1 MARRHPILRGFLI
14 LVGVFVG
21 LLVAMAVVVRL
32 WAPDMSFRTAVAVV
46 ELEGVIEDTTELV
59 ETLGRYRTD
68 RNTVGVV
75 LRVDSPGGGV
85 APAQEL
91 YDAVW
96 RLRGVKPVIA
106 SFGNV
111 AASAAY
117 YISSAADVIVSDPG
131 TLTGS
136 IGAIMEFQNYG
147 ALADKVGV
155 GETVVKSGH
164 FKDVGHPL
172 RPIADDERAMLQ
184 GVVDDALAQF
194 IDAVAKGRGLDVERV
209 RALADG
215 RLYSGAQA
223 QAVGLVDRLGGL
235 DDAQRLAWE
244 RAGQQGE
251 PRIVRVHGRRRPWWL
266 SFFEQVAL
274 PETRRLGGGL
284 LFLYEGSLPH

>member
-14 LVGVFVG
+14 LVGGLVG
-21 LLVAMAVVVRL
+21 LFIALAVVLRI
-32 WAPDMSFRTAVAVV
+32 WGPEMSFRAAVAVV
-46 ELEGVIEDTTELV
+46 ELRGVIEDTTELV

-68 RNTVGVV
+68 KNTVGVV
-75 LRVDSPGGGV
+75 LRIDSPGGGV

-117 YISSAADVIVSDPG
+117 YISSAADVIISDPG

-136 IGAIMEFQNYG
+136 IGAIMEFQNYQ

-155 GETVVKSGH
+155 GQTVVKSGH

-172 RPIADDERAMLQ
+172 RPLADDERAMLQ
-184 GVVDDALAQF
+184 GVVDDALGQF
-194 IDAVAKGRGLDVERV
+194 IEAVAKGRGLDPDRV
-209 RALADG
+209 RSLADG

-223 QAVGLVDRLGGL
+223 KAVGLVDQLGGL

-244 RAGQQGE
+244 RAGQSGE
-251 PRIVRVHGRRRPWWL
+251 PRIVRVRGRHRPWWL

-274 PETRRLGGGL
+274 PQNRSLGGGL
-284 LFLYEGSLPH
+284 LFLYEGALPH

>member
-1 MARRHPILRGFLI
+1 MARRHPILRGFLVLI
-14 LVGVFVG
+14 GALVGLAIAF
-21 LLVAMAVVVRL
+21 AVVVRI
-32 WAPDMSFRTAVAVV
+32 WAPDVSFRAAIAVV
-46 ELEGVIEDTTELV
+46 EIQGVIEDTSDLV

-68 RNTVGVV
+68 KNTVGVV

-136 IGAIMEFQNYG
+136 IGAIMEFQNYET
-147 ALADKVGV
+147 LADKVGV

-172 RPIADDERAMLQ
+172 RPMADDERAMLQ
-184 GVVDDALAQF
+184 GVVDDALSQF
-194 IDAVAKGRGLDVERV
+194 VEAVARGRGLEPDRV

-215 RLYSGAQA
+215 RVYSGAQA
-223 QAVGLVDRLGGL
+223 KAVGLVDQLGGL

-244 RAGQQGE
+244 KAGQQGE
-251 PRIVRVHGRRRPWWL
+251 PRIVRVRGHHRPWWL

-274 PETRRLGGGL
+274 PQTRRLGGGL

>member
-14 LVGVFVG
+14 LIGAFVCLLIG
-21 LLVAMAVVVRL
+21 LGVVVRV
-32 WAPDMSFRTAVAVV
+32 WKPQMSFRAAVAVV

-68 RNTVGVV
+68 KNTVGIV

-91 YDAVW
+91 YDAIW

-117 YISSAADVIVSDPG
+117 YISTAADVIIADPG

-136 IGAIMEFQNYG
+136 IGAIMEFQNYE
-147 ALADKVGV
+147 ALANKVGV

-172 RPIADDERAMLQ
+172 RPLADDERAMLQ

-194 IDAVAKGRGLDVERV
+194 IDAVAKGRGLDPDRV
-209 RALADG
+209 RTLADG
-215 RLYSGAQA
+215 RVYSGAQA

-251 PRIVRVHGRRRPWWL
+251 PRIVRVRAKHRPWWL
-266 SFFEQVAL
+266 SFFERLDL
-274 PETRRLGGGL
+274 PETIRLGGGL

>member
-1 MARRHPILRGFLI
+1 MARRHPVLRGFLLLIGALLGLFVATTVI
-14 LVGVFVG
+14 LR
-21 LLVAMAVVVRL
+21 MWR
-32 WAPDMSFRTAVAVV
+32 PEMSFRSAVAVV
-46 ELEGVIEDTTELV
+46 ELTGVIEDTTELV

-68 RNTVGVV
+68 KNTVGVV

-96 RLRGVKPVIA
+96 DLRGVKPVIA

-117 YISSAADVIVSDPG
+117 YISAAADVIVADPG

-136 IGAIMEFQNYG
+136 IGAIMEFQNYA

-172 RPIADDERAMLQ
+172 RPLADDERAMLQ

-194 IDAVAKGRGLDVERV
+194 VAAVAKGRGLETDRV

-235 DDAQRLAWE
+235 DLAQRLAWE
-244 RAGQQGE
+244 RAGQEGE
-251 PRIVRVHGRRRPWWL
+251 PRVVHVRPRHRPWWL
-266 SFFEQVAL
+266 SLFESLAL
-274 PETRRLGGGL
+274 PQSRHLGGGL
-284 LFLYEGSLPH
+284 LFLYEGALPH

>member
-14 LVGVFVG
+14 LVGAIVG
-21 LLVAMAVVVRL
+21 LVIALAVVVRI
-32 WAPDMSFRTAVAVV
+32 WGPEMSFRAAVAVV
-46 ELEGVIEDTTELV
+46 EIQGVIEDTTELV

-68 RNTVGVV
+68 KNTVGVV

-117 YISSAADVIVSDPG
+117 YISSAADVIVADPG

-136 IGAIMEFQNYG
+136 IGAIMEFQNYE
-147 ALADKVGV
+147 ALANKVGV

-172 RPIADDERAMLQ
+172 RPLADDERAMLQ
-184 GVVDDALAQF
+184 GVVDDALSQF
-194 IDAVAKGRGLDVERV
+194 IDAVAKGRGLDADRV
-209 RALADG
+209 RTLADG

-223 QAVGLVDRLGGL
+223 QAVGLVDQLGGL
-235 DDAQRLAWE
+235 DTAQRLAWE
-244 RAGQQGE
+244 RAGQVGE
-251 PRIVRVHGRRRPWWL
+251 PRIVRVPARRRPWWL
-266 SFFEQVAL
+266 SFFEQLAL
-274 PETRRLGGGL
+274 PQTSRLGGGL
-284 LFLYEGSLPH
+284 MFLYEGALPH